1 MASTTSPIS
10 RRQPLVRALAAGLV
24 AALMVAVLSLG
35 TVRVDRHSPPQSLA
49 WQNGWP
55 LVFLS
60 RHVGKD
66 PSQGDPEAWVAT
78 KRVISFS
85 RGCAVAD
92 CLLPPCVFI
101 AVYFFARRRRSA
113 KGWSQFGLR
122 GLLAVVLGVASLLGW
137 GVHLQRRQQRVVEQ
151 LEREKIYFGFYVDQG
166 LPHCVRRW
174 LPGGRLRP
182 FDRITDVTCGGP
194 LCVDEQMAALADL
207 HDVTKVTIMSNEVRD
222 GGLSH
227 LAGLSAMT
235 YLDAS
240 GPSQLGD
247 DGVAYLSGL
256 HELKTLNLGSSE
268 VTDRGALRLAHLAQ
282 LENLDLG
289 RSKISDAGLA
299 HLAGLHEL
307 RVLELIED
315 NISDAGIAS
324 LTQLT
329 RLERLGLCYTRVSD
343 ASVPRL
349 MAFKEL
355 KVLDLRRTRLTP
367 QAIARLKQALPACR
381 VFWP

>member
-10 RRQPLVRALAAGLV
+10 NRQPLVRALAAGAV
-24 AALMVAVLSLG
+24 AALTVAVLSLG

-60 RHVGKD
+60 RHVATD
-66 PSQGDPEAWVAT
+66 PSRGDPEAWFAT

-85 RGCAVAD
+85 PGRAVAD

-101 AVYFFARRRRSA
+101 AVYFVARRRRSA
-113 KGWSQFGLR
+113 NRWSQFGLR
-122 GLLAVVLGVASLLGW
+122 ELLAMVLAVAALLGW
-137 GVHLQRRQQRVVEQ
+137 AMHFQRRQQRAVEQ
-151 LEREKIYFGFYVDQG
+151 LDRQKIHFGFQVDQG

-182 FDRITDVTCGGP
+182 FDRITEVFCGGP
-194 LCVDEQMAALADL
+194 LCVAEHMAALADL
-207 HDVTKVTIMSNEVRD
+207 HDVAKVTIMSNEVSD
-222 GGLSH
+222 GGLRH
-227 LAGLSAMT
+227 LAGLSEMT

-240 GPSQLGD
+240 GPSHIGD
-247 DGVAYLSGL
+247 DGVAHLSGL
-256 HELKTLNLGSSE
+256 RNLETLLLIGSE
-268 VTDRGALRLAHLAQ
+268 VTDRGVAHLAQ
-282 LENLDLG
+282 LTKLEKLDLG
-289 RSKISDAGLA
+289 RCEISDAGLT

-315 NISDAGIAS
+315 NITDAGIAS
-324 LTQLT
+324 LTRLT
-329 RLERLGLCYTRVSD
+329 RLERLGLCGTRISD

-355 KVLDLRRTRLTP
+355 KVLDLRGTRLTP
-367 QAIARLKQALPACR
+367 QAIARLKQAPPACK
-381 VFWP
+381 VLWP